1 MTVRVFLVV
10 IQAQA
15 ADPGITR
22 TAAQQ
27 MTPEIALTL
36 LIILGAL
43 ILFATEKLRVDVVA
57 LLVLISVGVLGLI
70 PAKELFSGFSNSA
83 VITVWAVYMVSGG
96 LFKTGVAN
104 AMGTAILK
112 IAGNTESRLIA
123 TIMLTVG
130 VLSAFMNNVGATAML
145 LPAVVGI
152 SRVTKVAVSKLLI
165 PLAFASL
172 LGGAMTLIGTPAN
185 ILATGILAERG
196 LPTFGFFE
204 FAPMGIVVLVTGV
217 LYMVLIGRRLLP
229 VREGA
234 LGREEVYNIRDYVT
248 EVRVSPESS
257 LIGKTLL
264 ESRLGQ
270 DFDLTVL
277 ALQRENGKQP
287 RLRRDI
293 VIQIGDLLIVE
304 SSASDLMA
312 ARQSLGLT
320 VEAEQKFDLGSLE
333 RGDVQLI
340 EATLAPRSHIVGRS
354 LRDVRFRDR
363 YGFTALA
370 ISRQGEVITQRL
382 RDVPLKFGDSLLL
395 QGPPRRVKQLQEGEN
410 FLVLE
415 PIETEQFRRKKAPIA
430 VAALVLAIGLAIFA
444 GMAISLA
451 MVIAA
456 VIMILAGALRI
467 EEAYESVDW
476 RTVFLVAG
484 MLPLGLAMELTG
496 TARLLADVILEVFE
510 PYGARAA
517 LAGIYLLAALITQP
531 MSNAAAIV
539 LIVPIALDTADGLDA
554 NYKTFTMAVVIGA
567 ATSFLSP
574 VGHKANVLVFGPGG
588 YKFTDYARVGAI
600 LTVLLLIV
608 SMIFLP
614 IFWPLF
620 PD

>member
-1 MTVRVFLVV
+1 MTVGVFLVV
-10 IQAQA
+10 IQVQA
-15 ADPGITR
+15 ADLGIRRIT
-22 TAAQQ
+22 AQQ

-370 ISRQGEVITQRL
+370 ISRQGEVITERL
-382 RDVPLKFGDSLLL
+382 RDVPLKFGDALLL

>member
-1 MTVRVFLVV
+1 MTL
-10 IQAQA
+10 
-15 ADPGITR
+15 D
-22 TAAQQ
+22 
-27 MTPEIALTL
+27 IALTL

-57 LLVLISVGVLGLI
+57 LMVLITVGVLGLV
-70 PAKELFSGFSNSA
+70 PSDKLFSGFSNSA
-83 VITVWAVYMVSGG
+83 VVTVWAVYMVSGG

-104 AMGTAILK
+104 AMGSGILK
-112 IAGNTESRLIA
+112 VAGNTESRLIG

-152 SRVTKVAVSKLLI
+152 SRVTKVAVSKMLI

-185 ILATGILAERG
+185 ILATGILAARG

-204 FAPMGIVVLVTGV
+204 FTPMGIVVLTTGV
-217 LYMVLIGRRLLP
+217 LYMVLIGRHLLP
-229 VREGA
+229 VREGP
-234 LGREEVYNIRDYVT
+234 GSKEEDYNIREYVT
-248 EVRVSPESS
+248 EVRVSPVSS

-264 ESRLGQ
+264 ESRLGR
-270 DFDLTVL
+270 DYDLSVL
-277 ALQRENGKQP
+277 ALQRENGDRP
-287 RLRRDI
+287 PLNRDTEI
-293 VIQIGDLLIVE
+293 RMGDLLVVE

-320 VEAEQKFDLGSLE
+320 TEAERTLDIESLE
-333 RGDVQLI
+333 RGDVQII
-340 EATLAPRSHIVGRS
+340 EATLAPRSHIVGLS

-370 ISRQGEVITQRL
+370 ISRHGELITERL
-382 RDVPLKFGDSLLL
+382 RDVPLQFGDALLL
-395 QGPPRRVKQLQEGEN
+395 QGPKHRIKQLQEGEN

-415 PIETEQFRRKKAPIA
+415 PIETEQFRRNKAPIA
-430 VAALVLAIGLAIFA
+430 IGALVLAIGLTIFA
-444 GMAISLA
+444 GMSISLA

-467 EEAYESVDW
+467 DEAYEAVDW

-496 TARLLADVILEVFE
+496 TAEFLADIMLGLFG
-510 PYGARAA
+510 PFGALAT

-539 LIVPIALDTADGLDA
+539 LVVPIALNTAMGLGA

-600 LTVLLLIV
+600 LTVLLLMV

-620 PD
+620 PE

>member
-1 MTVRVFLVV
+1 MTF
-10 IQAQA
+10 
-15 ADPGITR
+15 D
-22 TAAQQ
+22 
-27 MTPEIALTL
+27 IALTL
-36 LIILGAL
+36 LIIVGAL

-70 PAKELFSGFSNSA
+70 PEKELFFGFSNSA

-96 LFKTGVAN
+96 LFKTGVAD
-104 AMGTAILK
+104 AIGRGILK
-112 IAGNTESRLIA
+112 IAGVKEPRLIA
-123 TIMLTVG
+123 SIMLTVG

-152 SRVTKVAVSKLLI
+152 SRQTKIAVSKMLI

-185 ILATGILAERG
+185 ILATDILAERG
-196 LPTFGFFE
+196 LPTFEFFE
-204 FAPMGIVVLVTGV
+204 FTPMGIVVLTTGV
-217 LYMVLIGRRLLP
+217 LYMVVLGRRLLP

-234 LGREEVYNIRDYVT
+234 LGKEDAYNIRDYVT
-248 EVRVSPESS
+248 EVRVSPVSS

-270 DFDLTVL
+270 DYDLTVL
-277 ALQRENGKQP
+277 ALQRENGNQP
-287 RLRRDI
+287 RLRRDT
-293 VIQIGDLLIVE
+293 VIRMGDLLVVE
-304 SSASDLMA
+304 SSASDLMT

-320 VEAEQKFDLGSLE
+320 TEAERKFDIESLE
-333 RGDVQLI
+333 RGNVQVI

-370 ISRQGEVITQRL
+370 ISRQGEVITERL
-382 RDVPLKFGDSLLL
+382 RDVPLQFGDALLL
-395 QGPPRRVKQLQEGEN
+395 QGPQRRVRQLQEGEN

-415 PIETEQFRRKKAPIA
+415 PIETEQFRRNKAPIA
-430 VAALVLAIGLAIFA
+430 IAALILAIGLVIFG
-444 GMAISLA
+444 GMQISLA

-456 VIMILAGALRI
+456 VIMILSGALRI

-496 TARLLADVILEVFE
+496 TAEFLADIMLGVFG
-510 PYGARAA
+510 PYGALAT

-539 LIVPIALDTADGLDA
+539 LIVPIALDTALGLGA

-588 YKFTDYARVGAI
+588 YRFTDYARVGAI
-600 LTVLLLIV
+600 LTVVLLIV

-620 PD
+620 PE